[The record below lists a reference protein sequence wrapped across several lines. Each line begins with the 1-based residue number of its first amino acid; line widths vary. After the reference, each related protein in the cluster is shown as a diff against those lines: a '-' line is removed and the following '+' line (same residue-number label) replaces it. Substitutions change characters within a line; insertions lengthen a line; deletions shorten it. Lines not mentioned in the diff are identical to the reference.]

1 MPMTQAL
8 RWTGWFWLVLFI
20 ALLGGPLLSTVPWLQ
35 TFPFTFGR
43 LNGTQTFRLLVEG
56 IGLITLGLVAT
67 HAYRLIPDTSAGFAF
82 VRNLVFPLSTLV
94 ILIVADR
101 AIRVAG
107 YPLINQVGT
116 HSYRIIHATSLIM
129 AGLWITHVWL
139 SNRDSLV
146 RFFSASTRP
155 IETTT
160 PSWAWAD
167 DANDEASEMAAAASE
182 DGPSAPSPHRNSP
195 PTLGRY
201 KILKEL
207 GRGAMG
213 VVYLGKDPTI
223 HRFVAIKT
231 MRLDHVEDHETF
243 QAAKARFFR
252 EAESAGRLSHP
263 NIVTIFDAGEEEDL
277 GYIAMELVQGTTL
290 TRWCRPPDLL
300 PLDRLLS
307 VLATVADALDYAH
320 QQGVIHRDI
329 KPANIML
336 TKDDVVK
343 VMDFGIATMTSS
355 PKTSTT
361 VMGTPTYMSPEQIA
375 GKKVDGRSDIFSLG
389 VVLFELLTG
398 RPPFTGNTVPAVLF
412 AIANTPP
419 PRLAELRADLPAAFQ
434 DVLDRVLHKNP
445 IYRYRT
451 AGELASA
458 LRSLL
463 TTPLA
468 RRL

>member
-1 MPMTQAL
+1 M
-8 RWTGWFWLVLFI
+8 
-20 ALLGGPLLSTVPWLQ
+20 LSTVPWLQ

-43 LNGTQTFRLLVEG
+43 LNGTQTIRLIVEG
-56 IGLITLGLVAT
+56 IGLITLGLVAI
-67 HAYRLIPDTSAGFAF
+67 HAYRLMPATSSGFAF
-82 VRNLVFPLSTLV
+82 VRNLIFPLSTLV
-94 ILIVADR
+94 ILIAADR

-107 YPLINQVGT
+107 YPLISQGGA
-116 HSYRIIHATSLIM
+116 HSYRVIHATSLIV
-129 AGLWITHVWL
+129 AGLWITHAWL

-146 RFFSASTRP
+146 QFFSASTRP
-155 IETTT
+155 IDTATLSRT
-160 PSWAWAD
+160 D
-167 DANDEASEMAAAASE
+167 DANDADSDPATAASE
-182 DGPSAPSPHRNSP
+182 VAPSTPSAHRNTP
-195 PTLGRY
+195 PSLGRY

-231 MRLDHVEDHETF
+231 MRLDHLEDQETF

-252 EAESAGRLSHP
+252 EAASAGRLSHP

-290 TRWCRPPDLL
+290 TRWSRPPDLL

-336 TKDDVVK
+336 TNDDVVK

-419 PRLAELRADLPAAFQ
+419 PRLAELRADLPAPFQ
-434 DVLDRVLHKNP
+434 DVLDRALHKNP
-445 IYRYRT
+445 IHRYRT

-463 TTPLA
+463 TTPVA